1 MAFIDKLFRFK
12 KKHFGGVKKAEDAK
26 PVEAA
31 KGVKG
36 ESEAHGTGAYA
47 HVLIRPHISEKS
59 SNLLAFNQ
67 YVFEVN
73 PSATKSE
80 VACAIKDL
88 YGVRPSAV
96 RTIRLSGKQ
105 LRFGKTAGTTK
116 AWKKAIITLPKGKS
130 IDVYKK

>member
-1 MAFIDKLFRFK
+1 MTFLDKLFRFK
-12 KKHFGGVKKAEDAK
+12 RKPFGEGKKKAEDIKLAGQ
-26 PVEAA
+26 EA
-31 KGVKG
+31 KG
-36 ESEAHGTGAYA
+36 EPEAQGTGAYA

-59 SNLLAFNQ
+59 SNLGALNQ
-67 YVFEVN
+67 YVFEIDPRV
-73 PSATKSE
+73 SKSH
-80 VACAIKDL
+80 VACAVYDL
-88 YGVRPSAV
+88 YGVHPSAV